1 MRACDATRTT
11 RCGARDMP
19 AVRCDARDAVRA
31 VHTMRRGARDAV
43 HAVRCT
49 RCGAVRCGAD
59 DATRC
64 TRCDAR
70 SAARCASCGAH
81 SAVRCGAVRR
91 ARLAVRTVRCGAAAQ
106 RCANACRRYRDLD
119 RSQPPA
125 PPGHR
130 ERHVLRASARAN
142 GEERAARAR
151 RGGHDL
157 LTAARLGRVASPRA
171 RLGRG
176 RRRRIGAGS
185 AGAWESGSAARPA
198 RRRALPVSWC
208 AASDRGSEGTR

>member
-1 MRACDATRTT
+1 MRRDADHAVRCTRYACSAMRCK
-11 RCGARDMP
+11 RCGARGAHDAARCTRRG
-19 AVRCDARDAVRA
+19 AVRCDAAR
-31 VHTMRRGARDAV
+31 TMRRGARGAMRAV
-43 HAVRCT
+43 LRGARHAVRT
-49 RCGAVRCGAD
+49 
-59 DATRC
+59 
-64 TRCDAR
+64 
-70 SAARCASCGAH
+70 
-81 SAVRCGAVRR
+81 VRCGAVRR
-91 ARLAVRTVRCGAAAQ
+91 ARLAVRTVQCGAAAQ